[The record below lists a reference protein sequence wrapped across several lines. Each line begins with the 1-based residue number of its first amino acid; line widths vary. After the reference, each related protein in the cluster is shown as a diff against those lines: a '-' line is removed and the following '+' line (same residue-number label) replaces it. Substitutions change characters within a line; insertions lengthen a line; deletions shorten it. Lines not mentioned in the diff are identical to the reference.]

1 MQLKISDYLKP
12 EAIIMEIKAKE
23 KIAAINELV
32 AHMVEHKLVDDGKEF
47 INALAKRENLE
58 STGIGDGIAI
68 PHARTNAVRALVL
81 AFARSPDGIDFSSI
95 DGKPSHIIF
104 LIASPENMKSEYILA
119 LAKLSR
125 LLRKRTVRELLRD
138 AKDLG
143 EIMEIIRKNEE

>member
-23 KIAAINELV
+23 KLAAINELV
-32 AHMVEHKLVDDGKEF
+32 AHMVENKLVSNGDEF
-47 INALAKRENLE
+47 IKALAKRENLE

-68 PHARTNAVRALVL
+68 PHARTNAVKDLIL
-81 AFARSPDGIDFSSI
+81 AFARSPKGIDFSSV

-104 LIASPENMKSEYILA
+104 LIASPEGKKSEYILA

-125 LLRKRTVRELLRD
+125 LLRKHAVRELLRN
-138 AKDLG
+138 AKEPE
-143 EIMEIIRKNEE
+143 EIMDIIKKNEE

>member
-1 MQLKISDYLKP
+1 MQLKISEYLKP
-12 EAIIMEIKAKE
+12 EAIMMEIKAKE

-32 AHMVEHKLVDDGKEF
+32 AHMVENNMVSDGDEF

-68 PHARTNAVRALVL
+68 PHARTNAVRDLIL
-81 AFARSPDGIDFSSI
+81 AFAQSPQGIDFSSI

-104 LIASPENMKSEYILA
+104 LIASPESQKSEYIVA

-125 LLRKRTVRELLRD
+125 LLRKPSVREMLRS
-138 AKDLG
+138 AKDR
-143 EIMEIIRKNEE
+143 EEVMDIIRRNED

>member
-1 MQLKISDYLKP
+1 MELKISDYLKL

-32 AHMVEHKLVDDGKEF
+32 EHMVAKKLVSDGKEF
-47 INALAKRENLE
+47 TKALAKRENLE

-68 PHARTNAVRALVL
+68 PHARTDAVQDLIL
-81 AFARSPDGIDFSSI
+81 AFARSPKGIDFSSI

-104 LIASPENMKSEYILA
+104 LIASPEGKKSEYIMA

-125 LLRKRTVRELLRD
+125 LLRKHPVRELLRD
-138 AKDLG
+138 AKDPT
-143 EIMEIIRKNEE
+143 EIMEIIKKNEE